1 MSKLIGI
8 ESVYQHSTNKIDIN
22 DVNIWRKIKSILKGS
37 PTPHNLRA
45 LANEETLFHE
55 MFPRRA
61 NEETFAEQEIIMFL
75 KNFRNIFASREA
87 NFASAKNASKGR
99 KRGNIC

>member
-1 MSKLIGI
+1 MKAIKCKVVWSWIGMR
-8 ESVYQHSTNKIDIN
+8 SFLQN
-22 DVNIWRKIKSILKGS
+22 DLVP
-37 PTPHNLRA
+37 PTPILLRA
-45 LANEETLFHE
+45 
-55 MFPRRA
+55 A

-75 KNFRNIFASREA
+75 KKFRNIFASREA